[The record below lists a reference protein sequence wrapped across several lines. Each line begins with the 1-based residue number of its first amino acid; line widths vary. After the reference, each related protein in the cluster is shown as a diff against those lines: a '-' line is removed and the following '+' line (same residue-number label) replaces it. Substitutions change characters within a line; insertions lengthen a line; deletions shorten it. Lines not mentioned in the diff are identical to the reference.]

1 MSQLRYVDDDGRL
14 QVVTLSGE
22 SFLIGRAMTCHL
34 VFDNDLMSREHARID
49 RQPDGRFRVRDLGSR
64 NKTYVNGQV
73 ISETL
78 LSAGDMVRAGGR
90 VIEFVAEGEGQPKI
104 ALDFL
109 TPDRTEPANA
119 EWLKVKAPIALTG
132 RQLEQLSRL
141 TGNPGVTS
149 RPADIADTALS
160 QIMLDLQA
168 DRGFVALRG
177 EAKLELNPIAQRAL
191 TRPAGGSL
199 KPVSQAFVFAT
210 LLQSVAGR
218 YPQAI
223 AQLDAKSGYA
233 ITALV
238 APLIAQ
244 GNIIGLIYVDRPSS
258 KKPFPE
264 AALRQ
269 IAASGIQLGAIM
281 ADASHRLAQAAAQE
295 GAAWMST
302 LRRVQRALSPQ
313 VEGSETFEVALKQL
327 GGSTRCG
334 DLCDVVHVDEQRCAV
349 ILIDGGGHG
358 ITGMAQAAAL
368 RTGIRATLATA
379 DEAVTD
385 PGQMFNALNR
395 TFAGSPARQVVP
407 CTFVGLDLASGR
419 LSYIN
424 AGGMPP
430 LLMVAPG
437 RLVTLD
443 QPSLVLGV
451 DPAFPYETVRV
462 DLPDSFRLLCHSDG
476 LSNATNA
483 SGESLGDQRLHDALL
498 ERDVF
503 TSVDTV
509 VDRVFKCLAAHLS
522 DTAPGDD
529 ALLLVVG
536 HR

>member
-14 QVVTLSGE
+14 KVVTLSGE

-34 VFDNDLMSREHARID
+34 VFDNELMSREHARID
-49 RQPDGRFRVRDLGSR
+49 RQPDGRFRIRDLGSR

-73 ISETL
+73 ITETL
-78 LSAGDMVRAGGR
+78 LSGGDMVRAGGR
-90 VIEFVAEGEGQPKI
+90 VIEFVTEGVSQPKI
-104 ALDFL
+104 SLDFL

-119 EWLKVKAPIALTG
+119 EWLKVKAPIALTT
-132 RQLEQLSRL
+132 RHLEQLSRL
-141 TGNPGVTS
+141 TGSPGVTS
-149 RPADIADTALS
+149 RPADIADSALA

-191 TRPAGGSL
+191 TRQPGGSL

-210 LLQSVAGR
+210 LLQTVAGR
-218 YPQAI
+218 YPQTVP
-223 AQLDAKSGYA
+223 QLDAKCGYA
-233 ITALV
+233 VTALV
-238 APLIAQ
+238 APLLAQ
-244 GNIIGLIYVDRPSS
+244 GNIIGLIYLDRPSS
-258 KKPFPE
+258 KKPFSE
-264 AALRQ
+264 GSLRQ
-269 IAASGIQLGAIM
+269 IAAAGIQLGAIM
-281 ADASHRLAQAAAQE
+281 ADASHRLVQAAAQE

-302 LRRVQRALSPQ
+302 LRRVQHALSPQ
-313 VEGSETFEVALKQL
+313 VEGSETFEVALKLL

-334 DLCDVVHVDEQRCAV
+334 DLCDVVHLDDQRCAV

-358 ITGMAQAAAL
+358 ISGMAQAAAL
-368 RTGIRATLATA
+368 RTGIRATLATV

-385 PGQMFNALNR
+385 PSQMFGALNR
-395 TFAGSPARQVVP
+395 TIASTPARQVVP
-407 CTFVGLDLASGR
+407 CTFVGIDLGAGR

-424 AGGMPP
+424 AGGTPP

-451 DPAFPYETVRV
+451 DPAFPYETVRA

-483 SGESLGDQRLHDALL
+483 SGECLGDQRLHDALL
-498 ERDVF
+498 ERETF
-503 TSVDTV
+503 TSAEVV
-509 VDRVFKCLAAHLS
+509 VDRVFKCLSTHLS
-522 DTAPGDD
+522 ETPPGDD

>member
-1 MSQLRYVDDDGRL
+1 MWMMTDGL
-14 QVVTLSGE
+14 KIVTLSGE

-34 VFDNDLMSREHARID
+34 VFDNELMSREHARID
-49 RQPDGRFRVRDLGSR
+49 RQPDGRFRLRDLGSR

-73 ISETL
+73 ITETL
-78 LSAGDMVRAGGR
+78 LSGGDMVRAGGR
-90 VIEFVAEGEGQPKI
+90 VIEFVTEGVSQPKI
-104 ALDFL
+104 SLDFL
-109 TPDRTEPANA
+109 TPDRTEPADA
-119 EWLKVKAPIALTG
+119 EWLKVKAPIALTT
-132 RQLEQLSRL
+132 RHLEQLSRL
-141 TGNPGVTS
+141 TGSPGVTS
-149 RPADIADTALS
+149 RPADIADSALS

-191 TRPAGGSL
+191 TRPPGGSL

-218 YPQAI
+218 YPQTV
-223 AQLDAKSGYA
+223 AQLDTKCGYA
-233 ITALV
+233 VTALV

-244 GNIIGLIYVDRPSS
+244 GNIIGLIYLDRPSS
-258 KKPFPE
+258 KKPFAEGGACARSRPRE
-264 AALRQ
+264 SNWGRSWRTRRTAWCKPPLRK
-269 IAASGIQLGAIM
+269 APLGCQPCA
-281 ADASHRLAQAAAQE
+281 E
-295 GAAWMST
+295 CST
-302 LRRVQRALSPQ
+302 PLSPQ
-313 VEGSETFEVALKQL
+313 VEGSETFEVALKVL

-334 DLCDVVHVDEQRCAV
+334 DLCDVVHVDDQRCAV

-358 ITGMAQAAAL
+358 ISGMAQAAAL
-368 RTGIRATLATA
+368 RTGIRATLATV

-385 PGQMFNALNR
+385 PGQMFSALNR
-395 TFAGSPARQVVP
+395 TIASTPARQVVP
-407 CTFVGLDLASGR
+407 CTFVGIDLGAGR

-451 DPAFPYETVRV
+451 DPAFPYETVRA

-483 SGESLGDQRLHDALL
+483 SGECLGDQRLHDALL
-498 ERDVF
+498 ERETF
-503 TSVDTV
+503 TSAEAV
-509 VDRVFKCLAAHLS
+509 VDRVFKCLSTHLS
-522 DTAPGDD
+522 ETPPGDD
-529 ALLLVVG
+529 ALLLVVA